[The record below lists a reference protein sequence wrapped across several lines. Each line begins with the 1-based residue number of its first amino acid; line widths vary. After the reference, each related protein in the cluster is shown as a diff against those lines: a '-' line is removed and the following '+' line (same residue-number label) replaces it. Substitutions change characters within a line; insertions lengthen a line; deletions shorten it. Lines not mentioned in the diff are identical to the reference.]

1 VARKASAPSMPP
13 ISEQMKA
20 WSAALVAEIGDWPQV
35 SLKVFF
41 GFTALYRG
49 KRMFG
54 LLPRT
59 RCIETRNAIAFPI
72 DAPKRSV
79 RARLDTDPRIGSI
92 DRDNT
97 RWFTF
102 ELATDSDLHDALN
115 WLGAAYAAAGA
126 RAKSKS
132 KS

>member
-1 VARKASAPSMPP
+1 MPP

-20 WSAALVAEIGDWPQV
+20 WSAALAAEIGDWPQV
-35 SLKVFF
+35 RQKVFF

-49 KRMFG
+49 KNMFG
-54 LLPRT
+54 ILPRT

-79 RARLDTDPRIGSI
+79 RARLDSDQRIGSI
-92 DRDNT
+92 DKNNT

-102 ELATDSDLHDALN
+102 ELSSDSDLHDALN
-115 WLGAAYAAAGA
+115 WLGDAYDAA
-126 RAKSKS
+126 RAKKKS
-132 KS
+132 E

>member
-1 VARKASAPSMPP
+1 MPL
-13 ISEQMKA
+13 ISDQMKA
-20 WSAALVAEIGDWPQV
+20 WSAALAAEIDDWPQV
-35 SLKVFF
+35 SQKVFF

-49 KRMFG
+49 KAMFG

-72 DAPKRSV
+72 DSPKGSV
-79 RARLDTDPRIGSI
+79 RERLDSDHRIGSI

-102 ELATDSDLHDALN
+102 ELSSDSDLHDALN
-115 WLGAAYAAAGA
+115 WLGDAYGAA
-126 RAKSKS
+126 RARKKP
-132 KS
+132 K